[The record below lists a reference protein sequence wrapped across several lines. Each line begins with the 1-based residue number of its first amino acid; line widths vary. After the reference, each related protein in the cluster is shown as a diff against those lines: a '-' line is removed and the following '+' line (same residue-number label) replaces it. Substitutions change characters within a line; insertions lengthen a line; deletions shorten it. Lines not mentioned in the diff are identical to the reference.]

1 MGRRRKDGTMPL
13 PPKPAG
19 MRERE
24 QACGTQMMESLIP
37 EEVLREN
44 PPLSPESREEIMTV
58 RRKLSF
64 TRNRGRIQSLL
75 SPDCSITD
83 IENALKD
90 LPQAEVSINPKLVY
104 SLDGGFTKLVDDAKL
119 EHGDNI
125 ETLLKTVF
133 MRGIERGLAASKQ
146 DSPTENLR
154 TQILAAQKLISVLI
168 QDTEQFISVVE
179 SLTLAEVIEKIT
191 FYFNKCEEKKISYTV
206 PGLAYEIGFVH
217 RQHLLDFIKEK
228 QDSLVGYVIAR
239 ALMKIEEQRN
249 MEIISGNGI
258 MAGHKLDLATN
269 FDWNDAKQKS
279 TKEESKSSPQLTQNI
294 VNYNSLPP
302 ATITVEDWEKTYIS
316 KAKEKLVVGGSDS
329 KSKSG
334 KRPYNRKV
342 KNNNLPNETVNKP

>member
-37 EEVLREN
+37 AEVLREN
-44 PPLSPESREEIMTV
+44 PTLSPEAKEEVMTV

-90 LPQAEVSINPKLVY
+90 LPPAEASISPKLVY

-119 EHGDNI
+119 EHGDNV
-125 ETLLKTVF
+125 EELLKTVF

-146 DSPTENLR
+146 DSPTEKFM
-154 TQILAAQKLISVLI
+154 TQILAAQKLVSVLI

-217 RQHLLDFIKEK
+217 RQHLLDFIKDK

-279 TKEESKSSPQLTQNI
+279 TKEESKSSPHLTQNI

-316 KAKEKLVVGGSDS
+316 KAKGKLVSGGTSSKSVDNKKSNANKAKEKLVSKGSGN
-329 KSKSG
+329 KS
-334 KRPYNRKV
+334 
-342 KNNNLPNETVNKP
+342 